1 MPDKYT
7 MDTSVPNAGRIY
19 DYVLGGSHN
28 FEADRQAAE
37 YMMSLV
43 PSTRKWV
50 RMLRMFMYT
59 SIQQLSQEGF
69 DQFLDFAS
77 GLPTVDHI
85 HQTLPESKVVYTDN
99 DPAIVNYA
107 LEIIGDN
114 EKVRYIEADIRDVQ
128 AIVNSPLV
136 EDLFG
141 DDRRVAIG
149 FNAVTNFLTHEE
161 LQHMLQ
167 SLYDWAAPGSKL
179 YATFETKDPDKMTP
193 KMQQFVDMFE
203 QVGSPYHF
211 LTFEECQTLVKPWE
225 PDEKGF
231 QPLATWLGIEDQMT
245 EADSEGVGLQFYGVH
260 LVK

>member
-37 YMMSLV
+37 YMMTLV

-114 EKVRYIEADIRDVQ
+114 DRVRYVEADIRDVES
-128 AIVNSPLV
+128 ISTSPLV
-136 EDLFG
+136 RELFG
-141 DDRRVAIG
+141 DDRKVAIG
-149 FNAVTNFLTHEE
+149 FNAVSNFLTHQE
-161 LQHMLQ
+161 LQHILQ
-167 SLYDWAAPGSKL
+167 ELYAWAAPGSKL
-179 YATFETKDPDKMTP
+179 YATFETKDPEKMTP
-193 KMQQFVDMFE
+193 SMQQFVDMFE
-203 QVGSPYHF
+203 QVGSPYYF
-211 LTFEECQTLVKPWE
+211 LTLDECKSLVKPWE
-225 PDEKGF
+225 ADEKGF
-231 QPLATWLGIEDQMT
+231 QPLATWLGIADQMT